1 MNHQCVS
8 CCARRVTNELN
19 ATLVGLNNQLEELD
33 VNKQNEP
40 MHVYWANSLREGH
53 SLACMRTHSRRADPE
68 KGLEQVLKDEQEGQ
82 PWEVLERQQ
91 PGQESG
97 EQMR

>member
-1 MNHQCVS
+1 MNQCVS
-8 CCARRVTNELN
+8 CSARIVTNELD
-19 ATLVGLNNQLEELD
+19 ATLAGLNNQLEELD
-33 VNKQNEP
+33 VNEQNEP
-40 MHVYWANSLREGH
+40 MPVSWAKGLREGH

-68 KGLEQVLKDEQEGQ
+68 KGLEQVLKHEQEGQ

-91 PGQESG
+91 PGQGSG